1 MRSQRGEVWQ
11 GSGAGV
17 IPAPPIRSLPP
28 DPGGRCVA
36 IGVVFWGMQPV
47 QVPSRAPP
55 NMKREHFMVVSFAA
69 RNTEKVIFGLCLQT
83 CEMFFL
89 WSLQPRIV
97 RMGNKRPRAVR

>member
-36 IGVVFWGMQPV
+36 IGVVFWEMRPV

-55 NMKREHFMVVSFAA
+55 NRGSGAFYGGK
-69 RNTEKVIFGLCLQT
+69 LCSKEYRKGDFWPLSPD
-83 CEMFFL
+83 L
-89 WSLQPRIV
+89 
-97 RMGNKRPRAVR
+97 